1 MQGKIYF
8 IHTRSRWAIACK
20 SYPILI
26 YVNYVWWGGG
36 SGFLSIVKL
45 SLRYLIIF
53 VGYLVDSSHC
63 ILTISDVRIC
73 R

>member
-1 MQGKIYF
+1 MLTTFGG
-8 IHTRSRWAIACK
+8 
-20 SYPILI
+20 
-26 YVNYVWWGGG
+26 GGG